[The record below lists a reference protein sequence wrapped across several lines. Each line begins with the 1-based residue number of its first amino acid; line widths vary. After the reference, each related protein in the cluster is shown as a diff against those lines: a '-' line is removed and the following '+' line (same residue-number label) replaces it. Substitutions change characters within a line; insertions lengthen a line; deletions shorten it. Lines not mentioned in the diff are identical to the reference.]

1 MSHSA
6 SEIDSGA
13 IRRVNYTLVIARC
26 ERARARD
33 GLSVRKMTMYSG
45 ARECVVVVTYTVKRF
60 RFAPWDNLRRSL
72 PSASPVVSLYFSL
85 PLSLSFFSL
94 FISLFLSLLQL
105 FPMHARAYGCSY
117 TRRRLVPPVRT
128 RTEIRI
134 AKHCSRTVLGA
145 TMSSLTVRYSPRTET
160 RGEGVLAWT
169 YFCICVVLI
178 KISNIVNIL
187 YSKKYKKLLI

>member
-1 MSHSA
+1 MKITIRRWIIFPLYCFIYSKVTTSYFPHAICREILQIKKKSEKRDGFSLANHDLMSHSA

-85 PLSLSFFSL
+85 PLSLSVFFFSL
-94 FISLFLSLLQL
+94 YLSLSLSL
-105 FPMHARAYGCSY
+105 AAIPDARP
-117 TRRRLVPPVRT
+117 RVR
-128 RTEIRI
+128 
-134 AKHCSRTVLGA
+134 
-145 TMSSLTVRYSPRTET
+145 M
-160 RGEGVLAWT
+160 
-169 YFCICVVLI
+169 
-178 KISNIVNIL
+178 
-187 YSKKYKKLLI
+187 